1 MSDVKIEKGML
12 RKFVTYYKPYKKLFF
27 MDLLVA
33 TISALCD
40 LVYPMI
46 TRNVVNRVIAYGN
59 LPNKNVMCLLDA
71 ILGAFSRCRYAS
83 RYEERCI

>member
-1 MSDVKIEKGML
+1 MEKGML
-12 RKFVTYYKPYKKLFF
+12 RKFVTYYRPYKKLFF

-46 TRNVVNRVIAYGN
+46 TRNVV
-59 LPNKNVMCLLDA
+59 D
-71 ILGAFSRCRYAS
+71 F
-83 RYEERCI
+83 

>member
-46 TRNVVNRVIAYGN
+46 TRNVVNRVI
-59 LPNKNVMCLLDA
+59 PNKEFRFLVVFAVVLMVIYLIKMLCA
-71 ILGAFSRCRYAS
+71 
-83 RYEERCI
+83 